1 MKWAER
7 SRMTA
12 VLVAISLPG
21 IVLVALWVP
30 GMVADLDVE
39 LPPPAVLVLV
49 SAIQTLVLVTA
60 MAALGAWLAPKVNLG
75 APVLAGSVPGRPP
88 FSMLASQ
95 ARVAIPVGT
104 GIGVLIVAVEVMVF
118 RPWLPD
124 ELYLLGTPLT
134 FDYWLA
140 GLLYGGIVEE
150 VLLRWGAMSLFAW
163 LVFRALGRRRL
174 ALALLLGN
182 ALAAILFGVGHLP
195 AVNTIVGELTM
206 PVIVRTL
213 VLNAVPGFVF
223 GLFFQHRGLEAAM
236 LAHMGAH
243 LGMAVPRLI
252 FGA

>member
-1 MKWAER
+1 MKWTER
-7 SRMTA
+7 TRLIAT
-12 VLVAISLPG
+12 LVAISLPG
-21 IVLVALWVP
+21 IVLVALQVP
-30 GMVADLDVE
+30 GMVANLDAE
-39 LPPPAVLVLV
+39 LPPSAVLVLV
-49 SAIQTLVLVTA
+49 TALQTLVLVTA
-60 MAALGAWLAPKVNLG
+60 LAALGAWLAPKVGLA
-75 APVLAGSVPGRPP
+75 APVLSGSASGR
-88 FSMLASQ
+88 SALSVLTSQ
-95 ARVAIPVGT
+95 ARVAVPAGI

-134 FDYWLA
+134 FGYLLA

-163 LVFRALGRRRL
+163 LVFRALGRQHL
-174 ALALLLGN
+174 SIALLLGN

-195 AVNTIVGELTM
+195 AVNALAGELTT

-243 LGMAVPRLI
+243 LGMAAPRLI